1 MSGIQLEICVYDIES
16 ATIAQKNGAHRVELC
31 AAPASGGTTP
41 GPGTIVTARNLLSI
55 QLFVM
60 IRPRGGDFLY
70 TEQEFKTMLK
80 DIEFVKNAGA
90 DGVVTG
96 ILKADGSIDI
106 HRTSML
112 VDLAFPMQV
121 TFHRAFDMT
130 DNSARALED
139 VIATG
144 AQRIL
149 TSGKQETAV
158 QGEKTIAALVKQA
171 GNRISI
177 MAGSGITSE
186 NVVELIH
193 LTGVKEIHL
202 SAKKTYPSAMH
213 YANPNLSM
221 GIAKNQE
228 YQIIR
233 ADGEEIRRVKEK
245 ISRLSQ

>member
-1 MSGIQLEICVYDIES
+1 
-16 ATIAQKNGAHRVELC
+16 
-31 AAPASGGTTP
+31 
-41 GPGTIVTARNLLSI
+41 
-55 QLFVM
+55 M

-106 HRTSML
+106 NRTSML

-130 DNSARALED
+130 DNSALALED

-144 AQRIL
+144 AQCIL
-149 TSGKQETAV
+149 TSGKQETVV
-158 QGEKTIAALVKQA
+158 QWEKPIAALVEQA

-186 NVVELIH
+186 NAAEIIH

-202 SAKKTYPSAMH
+202 SAKKPSLQQCTM
-213 YANPNLSM
+213 
-221 GIAKNQE
+221 
-228 YQIIR
+228 QIPTCPWALPKIR
-233 ADGEEIRRVKEK
+233 NT
-245 ISRLSQ
+245 RLSKLMVRKSGRLKKKSADSHNEKTFTLTDKINHPVFLNKSCILKSDLPPLMTFR